1 MWVGLDRASAINL
14 AAIANAKHAHHDSAV
29 QNVANHAPI
38 TDTVLPITAQPSA
51 RKGLTDAARV
61 IQRCQA
67 IAQKCHQPDLYWP
80 IQLFELFQCV
90 RVKLN
95 LPWQIEFDP
104 DALKELK
111 KLDRPVQI
119 RLVAFLR
126 DRLAPLDDPRSIGE
140 ALSGARLGSYWKYR
154 VGDWRMVCDILDRRI
169 VVRVLR
175 IGNRR
180 EVYR

>member
-1 MWVGLDRASAINL
+1 MWSANL
-14 AAIANAKHAHHDSAV
+14 A
-29 QNVANHAPI
+29 
-38 TDTVLPITAQPSA
+38 
-51 RKGLTDAARV
+51 
-61 IQRCQA
+61 
-67 IAQKCHQPDLYWP
+67 
-80 IQLFELFQCV
+80 
-90 RVKLN
+90 
-95 LPWQIEFDP
+95 WQIEFDP

-111 KLDRPVQI
+111 KLDRPVQV

-154 VGDWRMVCDILDRRI
+154 VGDWRIVCDIQDQRI